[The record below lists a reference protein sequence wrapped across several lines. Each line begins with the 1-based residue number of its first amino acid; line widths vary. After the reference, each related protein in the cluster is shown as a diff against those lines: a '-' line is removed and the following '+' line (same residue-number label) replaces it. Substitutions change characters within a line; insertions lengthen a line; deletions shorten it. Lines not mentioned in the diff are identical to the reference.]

1 MKWTSPRGYW
11 LLSMWVIAATA
22 GGIFL
27 VDYLSKPKDQD
38 YLAPASNVR
47 QCGQKPKLIEAER
60 EFIKTWLVGVD
71 KVTANGKIALIRTIS
86 ALPEKVL
93 ATLKERNIRFSVDA
107 GFGPYTCTA
116 DEKSSN
122 RASIS
127 CLKSTPKDGEVLVL
141 GYSQLIQPDGKPRV
155 MTDDAVVDESL
166 MPVTFWLMFE
176 KLLKPDDG
184 ESFLE
189 QSVVSKENVMDQ
201 VKRYVVGGYNF
212 SPEEQDF
219 YRREFGAGGV
229 ETPAFI
235 SRTLTLTANSLYCD
249 GESYARLGK
258 SQPEAVKRFMSS
270 FGCALGKPW
279 HMEEKEFVSLCPQRP
294 EQAREGRQ

>member
-27 VDYLSKPKDQD
+27 VDYLSKPKDQEH
-38 YLAPASNVR
+38 LAPAANVR
-47 QCGQKPKLIEAER
+47 QCGVLPKSVEAER

-71 KVTANGKIALIRTIS
+71 KVTANGKLALVRTIS
-86 ALPEKVL
+86 ALPEKVQ

-107 GFGPYTCTA
+107 GFGPYSCTA
-116 DEKSSN
+116 DEKSTV
-122 RASIS
+122 RASSS
-127 CLKSTPKDGEVLVL
+127 CLKSTPKDGEVLVV
-141 GYSQLIQPDGKPRV
+141 GYSQLIQPDGKPRD
-155 MTDDAVVDESL
+155 MADDAIIDESL

-184 ESFLE
+184 EGFLD

-201 VKRYVVGGYNF
+201 IKRYVVGGYNF

-229 ETPAFI
+229 ETPAFV
-235 SRTLTLTANSLYCD
+235 SRTLTLTASSLYCD
-249 GESYARLGK
+249 SESYGRLGK

-279 HMEEKEFVSLCPQRP
+279 HLEEKEFGSLCPNLAQRK
-294 EQAREGRQ
+294 